1 MDTKVTKVLE
11 EAIGLAA
18 DVARHV
24 AWFVQHQVQ
33 PSPRERDD

>member
-1 MDTKVTKVLE
+1 MDIRMTKVLE
-11 EAIGLAA
+11 DALELAA

-33 PSPRERDD
+33 PSPRERGD

>member
-1 MDTKVTKVLE
+1 MTKVLE
-11 EAIGLAA
+11 GALELAT

-33 PSPRERDD
+33 PSPRERAD

>member
-1 MDTKVTKVLE
+1 MTKVLE
-11 EAIGLAA
+11 DAIGLAT
-18 DVARHV
+18 DFARHV

>member
-1 MDTKVTKVLE
+1 MGFRMVKALE
-11 EAIGLAA
+11 DAIGLAA

-24 AWFVQHQVQ
+24 AWFVVHQVQ